1 MLLRFGKLHCLGDD
15 LMLVDTLAQHVQ
27 LEPAMIQQWSRRI
40 QGVGFRR
47 LVTVGIPRD
56 PDADFDCRSYDRAGN
71 EVTGSFADLCCV
83 ARYLHDK
90 RLTNQPLLQLQT
102 AGGRITV
109 HVRDDGWVSAAY
121 ASLPARA
128 TSALPEGLQP
138 HLQQLTERHGL
149 QLDWQVHDRQLVI
162 WADQAPPQRL
172 QRLLQPVVRRL
183 RGWQLL
189 WLYSQGES
197 VRVQGWQTDHEQ
209 AGGHDPVRLIA
220 HGVQQRMQQPAVQVE
235 WQQDC
240 LLLEFLPQQDSVQLF
255 ARAWPAYEGQIR
267 I

>member
-40 QGVGFRR
+40 QGVGFKR
-47 LVTVGIPRD
+47 LVTVEIPRD

-71 EVTGSFADLCCV
+71 EVISSFIDLCCT

-102 AGGRITV
+102 AGGRIAV
-109 HVRDDGWVSAAY
+109 HVRDDDWVSAGY
-121 ASLPARA
+121 AGLPRA
-128 TSALPEGLQP
+128 TTSIPEGVQP
-138 HLQQLTERHGL
+138 HLQQLAERYQL
-149 QLDWQVHDRQLVI
+149 QLDWQVHGRQLLI

-172 QRLLQPVVRRL
+172 QRLLQPVLRRL

-189 WLYSQGES
+189 WLHSQGES
-197 VRVQGWQTDHEQ
+197 VRVQGWQADLEQ
-209 AGGHDPVRLIA
+209 AGSHDPVRLIVQA
-220 HGVQQRMQQPAVQVE
+220 VQQRMQQPAVRVE

-240 LLLEFLPQQDSVQLF
+240 LLLELSPQQDAVQLF